1 MSNGIAHNNLNDISK
16 IYLDTISDI
25 NKKEQADDVK
35 RWQQEDAKYGYDK
48 QGNSLNPKDI
58 KKRKMKEESECKTES
73 PFKKKKV
80 KESDITDADV
90 KDSKYQ
96 REAFSNWRKNLRE
109 VTSDAEVEDTVD
121 QNVEKV
127 KEKKVK
133 NKIIINPQFK
143 EAVEEMGGELLEVKE
158 VGADE
163 DPADEKASQ
172 KEKKLKLR
180 LLRVKMMAVKQGADD
195 SITAGY
201 EPDIDGAVEYFHEEG
216 INEEG
221 IDQLVEEIG
230 LEAFVDF
237 IEGGTVELNEERAAR
252 RATVRAKKYDVVK
265 KEVDK
270 ADAAR
275 RKSKKGEYAPSYA
288 KKETDVTVYD
298 DKPAAKKKAKL
309 EAEEAETRKLIDE
322 IKARQAEADKY

>member
-1 MSNGIAHNNLNDISK
+1 MSEGISPNKLNGISK
-16 IYLDTISDI
+16 AYLDMVADI
-25 NKKEQADDVK
+25 NKKEQEADVK

-58 KKRKMKEESECKTES
+58 KKRKMKEETECKTES

-109 VTSDAEVEDTVD
+109 VTSDAEVVDTQD
-121 QNVEKV
+121 QNIEKV

-201 EPDIDGAVEYFHEEG
+201 EPDIDGAVEYFYEEG

-221 IDQLVEEIG
+221 LEQLVEEIG

-237 IEGGTVELNEERAAR
+237 I
-252 RATVRAKKYDVVK
+252 
-265 KEVDK
+265 
-270 ADAAR
+270 
-275 RKSKKGEYAPSYA
+275 
-288 KKETDVTVYD
+288 
-298 DKPAAKKKAKL
+298 
-309 EAEEAETRKLIDE
+309 
-322 IKARQAEADKY
+322 